1 MPTDDQLREY
11 ADSLPP
17 IYQEILRSFPR
28 IEPSRRQGFGLAFQT
43 IAADFENRG
52 IDFGLD
58 EIMAACQ
65 ELEHNGL
72 VENKH
77 RIFVH
82 PTPLCERLISLMTGR
97 MAPTVKVAPLP
108 ALPK

>member
-1 MPTDDQLREY
+1 MPNPANRCPRFYPPRER
-11 ADSLPP
+11 L
-17 IYQEILRSFPR
+17 L
-28 IEPSRRQGFGLAFQT
+28 
-43 IAADFENRG
+43 
-52 IDFGLD
+52 GLD